1 MRKGEQTQK
10 LKVHT
15 ESLVATPRAY
25 RAILETVD
33 LALSFKNDSY
43 GVDIDT
49 IMNNLA
55 IKIPL
60 QQVKNTVEELI
71 NEGHIYTTIDD
82 NHYQTVD

>member
-1 MRKGEQTQK
+1 MLQ
-10 LKVHT
+10 
-15 ESLVATPRAY
+15 
-25 RAILETVD
+25 
-33 LALSFKNDSY
+33 SFKNDSY